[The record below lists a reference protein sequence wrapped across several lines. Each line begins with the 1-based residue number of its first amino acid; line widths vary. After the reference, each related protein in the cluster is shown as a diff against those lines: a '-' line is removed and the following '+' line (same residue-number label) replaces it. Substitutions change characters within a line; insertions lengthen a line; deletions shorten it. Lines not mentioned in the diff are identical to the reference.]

1 MRIGHYG
8 LYEEED
14 EDSLTVQEPDAAK
27 QVYAYDKIFKEN
39 MEAVLP
45 GLVKNLLNIHTV
57 YSEEIPDS
65 LQFTKERE
73 PDLLKKVTDTG
84 GNTFILHIEIQTSN
98 EATNMP
104 FRMAEYLIMLTRKYH
119 LPVQQYVIYI
129 GEQAL
134 TMKGEL
140 QLENLH
146 FNYELINLATVDYH
160 LFLHADKPEEKM
172 LAMLAN
178 FGNDNPETV
187 ITQIATEVIQSAR
200 GKLEK
205 EQRKNQLRILAQLR
219 SLVSKNIDIMESISS
234 FFKEENDIFYRRG
247 ERKGAEGKS
256 FEFVK
261 KLLLAN
267 KFATP
272 EIVNYAGVTEDFV
285 EKVKKTLN

>member
-1 MRIGHYG
+1 
-8 LYEEED
+8 
-14 EDSLTVQEPDAAK
+14 
-27 QVYAYDKIFKEN
+27 
-39 MEAVLP
+39 
-45 GLVKNLLNIHTV
+45 
-57 YSEEIPDS
+57 
-65 LQFTKERE
+65 
-73 PDLLKKVTDTG
+73 
-84 GNTFILHIEIQTSN
+84 
-98 EATNMP
+98 
-104 FRMAEYLIMLTRKYH
+104 
-119 LPVQQYVIYI
+119 
-129 GEQAL
+129 
-134 TMKGEL
+134 
-140 QLENLH
+140 
-146 FNYELINLATVDYH
+146 
-160 LFLHADKPEEKM
+160 
-172 LAMLAN
+172 
-178 FGNDNPETV
+178 V